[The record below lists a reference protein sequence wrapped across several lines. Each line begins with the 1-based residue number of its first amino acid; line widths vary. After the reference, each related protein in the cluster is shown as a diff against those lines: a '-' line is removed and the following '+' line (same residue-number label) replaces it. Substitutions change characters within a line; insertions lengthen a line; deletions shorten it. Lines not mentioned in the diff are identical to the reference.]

1 MDFSFY
7 NPDFPNTGSLFS
19 STVRKS
25 PKSPDFWGGVAVD
38 RAYLKHLLEQTAEDH
53 VVIKLSGW
61 KKESKTGNR
70 FLSLAVDTYVKPEGA
85 PVPKSQEK
93 DPWE

>member
-1 MDFSFY
+1 MEY
-7 NPDFPNTGSLFS
+7 PNKGSLFP

-25 PKSPDFWGGVAVD
+25 EKSPDFFGSIKVD
-38 RAYLKHLLEQTAEDH
+38 RSYLRDLMDKHAEDLIE
-53 VVIKLSGW
+53 IKLSGW
-61 KKESKTGNR
+61 KRESKTGNR

>member
-1 MDFSFY
+1 MEY
-7 NPDFPNTGSLFS
+7 PNKGSLFP

-25 PKSPDFWGGVAVD
+25 EKSPDFFGSIKVD
-38 RAYLKHLLEQTAEDH
+38 RSYLRSLMDKHDEDLIE
-53 VVIKLSGW
+53 IKMSGW
-61 KKESKTGNR
+61 KRESKTGNR

-85 PVPKSQEK
+85 PTPKSQEK

>member
-1 MDFSFY
+1 MEY
-7 NPDFPNTGSLFS
+7 PNKGSLFP

-25 PKSPDFWGGVAVD
+25 DKSPDFFGSIKVD
-38 RAYLKHLLEQTAEDH
+38 RSYLRDLMDKHTEDLIE
-53 VVIKLSGW
+53 IKLSGW
-61 KKESKTGNR
+61 KRESKTGNR

-85 PVPKSQEK
+85 AVPVIKSQQK

>member
-1 MDFSFY
+1 MD
-7 NPDFPNTGSLFS
+7 
-19 STVRKS
+19 
-25 PKSPDFWGGVAVD
+25 
-38 RAYLKHLLEQTAEDH
+38 KHTEDLIE
-53 VVIKLSGW
+53 IKLSGW
-61 KKESKTGNR
+61 KRESKTGNR

>member
-1 MDFSFY
+1 MEY
-7 NPDFPNTGSLFS
+7 PNKGSLFP

-25 PKSPDFWGGVAVD
+25 EKSPDFFGSIRVD
-38 RAYLKHLLEQTAEDH
+38 RSYLRDLMDKHAEDLIE
-53 VVIKLSGW
+53 IKLSGW
-61 KKESKTGNR
+61 KRESKTGNR

-85 PVPKSQEK
+85 PKSQEK

>member
-1 MDFSFY
+1 MEY
-7 NPDFPNTGSLFS
+7 PNKGSLFP

-25 PKSPDFWGGVAVD
+25 EKSPDFFGSIKVD
-38 RAYLKHLLEQTAEDH
+38 RSYLRDLMDKHDEDLIE
-53 VVIKLSGW
+53 IKMSGW
-61 KKESKTGNR
+61 KRESKTGNR

>member
-1 MDFSFY
+1 MEY
-7 NPDFPNTGSLFS
+7 PNKGSLFP

-25 PKSPDFWGGVAVD
+25 DKSPDFFGSIKVD
-38 RAYLKHLLEQTAEDH
+38 RSYLRDLMDKHTEDLIE
-53 VVIKLSGW
+53 IKLSGW
-61 KKESKTGNR
+61 KRESKTGNR

-85 PVPKSQEK
+85 TAPVIKSQQK